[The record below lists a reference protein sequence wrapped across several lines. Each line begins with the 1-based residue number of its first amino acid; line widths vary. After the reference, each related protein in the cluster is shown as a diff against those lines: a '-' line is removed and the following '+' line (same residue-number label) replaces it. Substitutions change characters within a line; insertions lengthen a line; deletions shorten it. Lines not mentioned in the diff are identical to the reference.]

1 MCSNSSGWRKAV
13 NSSRS
18 AAKSPLISATLN
30 LRSSRGSIFLKL
42 NWSVASSN
50 SSGLARRRE
59 EVESHE
65 GVFFDINIKTL
76 KSFWSEILTKVVTV
90 SCLLI
95 FIPWDLVVFV
105 QVIVR
110 PDLCNVLIDVTLLYS
125 LDPGLEFISGNIS
138 INIAVNTINYFP
150 RKFISAWNEKK
161 KQQQKKRI
169 KWNLQKINNRM
180 DTRVTF
186 LAFHFKHGGSIQFLW
201 K

>member
-50 SSGLARRRE
+50 SSGLAGRWE
-59 EVESHE
+59 VVESHE
-65 GVFFDINIKTL
+65 GGFFDINIKTL
-76 KSFWSEILTKVVTV
+76 KSFRSEILTKVVTV

-125 LDPGLEFISGNIS
+125 LDPGLEFISGNMS

-150 RKFISAWNEKK
+150 REFISA
-161 KQQQKKRI
+161 
-169 KWNLQKINNRM
+169 
-180 DTRVTF
+180 
-186 LAFHFKHGGSIQFLW
+186 
-201 K
+201 